1 MHRRQVSKEDIK
13 RLFYR
18 NETTFS
24 FKKYVTNMKQ
34 TFNVIENYNVPLYD
48 EDKFRQ
54 LLDKINFLNNYY
66 KTEVNICRFNHSD
79 SFTLASTYLLTCIS
93 RLFPATQTLSGRYGT
108 IKVKIKDQRNRI

>member
-1 MHRRQVSKEDIK
+1 MKHVSKENLK
-13 RLFYR
+13 RVFYR

-54 LLDKINFLNNYY
+54 LLDNINCTNNDL
-66 KTEVNICRFNHSD
+66 KTEVNICRSIHSS
-79 SFTLASTYLLTCIS
+79 SFGTVSAYLSIVIS
-93 RLFPATQTLSGRYGT
+93 RLFPSTQS
-108 IKVKIKDQRNRI
+108 